1 MSDASPLAAPR
12 RAPHGEASARTLEQA
27 SGQPGARSA
36 RGSRPFRPWRHLVAV
51 ALLAALHL
59 LLLHLMAEEQTVAKL
74 FAAGALD
81 LGSLLVAAFFL
92 AVRLTLLLFGPG
104 LVLYGLLGSLWA
116 WKKSRSS
123 ASSRRAAGSSA
134 KGASSRG
141 PASR

>member
-81 LGSLLVAAFFL
+81 LGSLLVVKL
-92 AVRLTLLLFGPG
+92 SDLGVRNEDG
-104 LVLYGLLGSLWA
+104 LKHTSLR
-116 WKKSRSS
+116 KPREEVMFKM
-123 ASSRRAAGSSA
+123 
-134 KGASSRG
+134 
-141 PASR
+141 P